1 MTNDALFDRLLA
13 TETQQSRLGHNFYKT
28 HPENTI
34 NSLEECLG
42 SVGMSLQPLKTAEWS
57 QIPNSS
63 AFFQRIIGYPELM
76 GPIRTELF
84 VFTAS

>member
-13 TETQQSRLGHNFYKT
+13 TERQQSRLGHNFYKT

-63 AFFQRIIGYPELM
+63 AFFQQIIGYAELM
-76 GPIRTELF
+76 GPNRTEFF
-84 VFTAS
+84 VFTGS